1 VSDLPKLLYNLD
13 EVAAILDCKKTT
25 VYHLLTDK
33 KIIAKKLGKRTL
45 VPADSL
51 HAFIADLPDADIQLA
66 PPIGNRFEKRQ
77 RERLD
82 EVSAK

>member
-45 VPADSL
+45 VPAESL
-51 HAFIADLPDADIQLA
+51 HAFIADLPVADIQLA
-66 PPIGNRFEKRQ
+66 PPIGNRFEKSK
-77 RERLD
+77 REVLED
-82 EVSAK
+82 VAAK